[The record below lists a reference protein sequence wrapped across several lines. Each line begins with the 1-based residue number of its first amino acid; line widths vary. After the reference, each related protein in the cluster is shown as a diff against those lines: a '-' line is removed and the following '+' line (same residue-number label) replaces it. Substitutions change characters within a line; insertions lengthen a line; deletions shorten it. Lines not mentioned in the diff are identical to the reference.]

1 MSMNINN
8 CTDAL
13 DLVFFLSDSSKS
25 FLESADCDDC
35 CDDEYDDVEYTEEDE
50 SEVDDDV
57 YDAAMEDLYGDGI
70 SIGDLDAEE
79 MSCSVGQLVDD
90 EIEDTIYDDIIDEGC
105 SLGVCDYDGNEED
118 DDVDDDEDYDE
129 DDDEDDDN
137 EEEDVDDD
145 EEVECALEN
154 DMFDYGFGLF

>member
-13 DLVFFLSDSSKS
+13 DLVFFLSDSSSKS

-50 SEVDDDV
+50 SEIDDDV

-79 MSCSVGQLVDD
+79 MSCSVGQLVED
-90 EIEDTIYDDIIDEGC
+90 EIEDTIYDDMVDEGC
-105 SLGVCDYDGNEED
+105 SC
-118 DDVDDDEDYDE
+118 E
-129 DDDEDDDN
+129 DDDEDEDEDD
-137 EEEDVDDD
+137 EDEDDEDEDDEDYEDEDDD

-154 DMFDYGFGLF
+154 DMFDDGFGLF